1 VEWVHSN
8 ATQYRAGG
16 LKGAGIG
23 CECLFRSPVAVMN
36 SPSPVPGLG
45 MTEPSVDLFPV
56 PMIVW
61 DIGSHGR
68 PHSVTVCGGAALIAN
83 QLSC

>member
-1 VEWVHSN
+1 
-8 ATQYRAGG
+8 
-16 LKGAGIG
+16 
-23 CECLFRSPVAVMN
+23 MN
-36 SPSPVPGLG
+36 SPAPVPGFG

-56 PMIVW
+56 RMIVW